1 MDNLKIIL
9 IGLVVIFIF
18 TFVTLIPVKA
28 EPNYI
33 TYCNVKDCYEVKTK
47 AINEK
52 VDECLFKSE
61 LHMLVAYWKQVNRW
75 KQIIMV
81 NGEKTINCIPE
92 LPDMLVRGRYLD
104 GEQQDFL
111 EKLKCSYHNLKL
123 DPVPERIYYYNRCM
137 NLFNPKNYL
146 RDF

>member
-75 KQIIMV
+75 KQLIV
-81 NGEKTINCIPE
+81 F
-92 LPDMLVRGRYLD
+92 
-104 GEQQDFL
+104 Q
-111 EKLKCSYHNLKL
+111 
-123 DPVPERIYYYNRCM
+123 
-137 NLFNPKNYL
+137 NYL
-146 RDF
+146 TCLLGVDTWMGSNRIF